1 MIPLR
6 DNNPTKSFPIFTLLL
21 IAVNIFIFLYQMS
34 LGPAM
39 EPFVMQ
45 LAAVPYEIMHLRD
58 ISPKTDVP
66 IAATLLTSM
75 FVHGN
80 LLHLGGNMLYLW
92 IFGDNIE
99 DSLGHLR
106 FILFYFI
113 CGLIAT
119 FTHIITGPNSTT
131 PIVGASGAIA
141 GVLGAYLLLYP
152 RAKVDT
158 LFILIIFIK
167 IIRIPAFILLTLWFV
182 LQVLNSTEGG
192 SVAWYAHIGGFI
204 AGFLLVKPFRKKR

>member
-21 IAVNIFIFLYQMS
+21 IAANIFIFLYQMS

-204 AGFLLVKPFRKKR
+204 AGFLLVKPLRKKK

>member
-92 IFGDNIE
+92 IFGNNIE

-204 AGFLLVKPFRKKR
+204 AGFLLVKPFRRKR